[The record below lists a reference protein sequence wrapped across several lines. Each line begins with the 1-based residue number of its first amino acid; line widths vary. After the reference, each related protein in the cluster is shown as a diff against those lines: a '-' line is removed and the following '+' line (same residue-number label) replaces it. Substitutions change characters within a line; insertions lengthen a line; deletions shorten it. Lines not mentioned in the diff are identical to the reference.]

1 MPAISLS
8 SNTYA
13 GKKYAEYLTPALLS
27 PKGIVQRK
35 IVTPIEGI
43 KNSLKMLGVD
53 LTLELKT
60 PSAAFS
66 SQAGQVTRNEKEL
79 ALVPYELQIEID
91 YEILRTTW
99 ESEMLKKGS
108 MNDYLGT
115 PELSNF
121 IMNRLI
127 VPKLAIANEQLF
139 VLGKTGVTGVA
150 SATFSGTYN
159 GYLADFEADGSVR
172 KYGLPSTALKAL
184 TGITTA
190 NPGVI
195 TVASTSDINVGDTL
209 TIYGTDG
216 DQQIGGT
223 TIVGQ
228 SVVVVSKTATTLTT
242 NKQVTGAT
250 PATSGFIGYVNAGN
264 VIGVLSYVY
273 GLTEDRIRMKPDSKI
288 LFGTDI
294 EKAYRL
300 ATANVATG
308 DGNYYGAAY
317 FRSADL
323 IPFLDMACESMPYWK
338 PNTVAVWNPDNV
350 FLGMDLIS
358 DEVSA
363 QTLWLG
369 DVTGDMVYRIRNR
382 NKTGVEYKHS
392 DEILFI
398 RPA

>member
-1 MPAISLS
+1 
-8 SNTYA
+8 
-13 GKKYAEYLTPALLS
+13 
-27 PKGIVQRK
+27 
-35 IVTPIEGI
+35 
-43 KNSLKMLGVD
+43 MLGID

-60 PSAAFS
+60 PSALFS
-66 SQAGQVTRNEKEL
+66 SQSGQVTRNEKEL

-115 PELSNF
+115 PELANF
-121 IMNRLI
+121 IMSRLI
-127 VPKLAIANEQLF
+127 VPKLQIANEQLYI
-139 VLGKTGVTGVA
+139 LGKTGVTGVA

-159 GYLADFEADGSVR
+159 GLLADYEADASVR

-195 TVASTSDINVGDTL
+195 TVASTSDINVGDTV
-209 TIYGTDG
+209 TYYGTNG
-216 DQQIGGT
+216 DQQIAGT

-242 NKQVTGAT
+242 NKQVTGASA
-250 PATSGFIGYVNAGN
+250 ATSGFIGYVNAGN
-264 VIGVLSYVY
+264 VISVLSYVY
-273 GLTEDRIRMKPDSKI
+273 GLVEDRIRMKPDTKI
-288 LFGTDI
+288 LFGSDV

-300 ATANVATG
+300 AGATVATG
-308 DGNYYGAAY
+308 DGNYFRNGY
-317 FRSADL
+317 FGSLDL
-323 IPFLDMACESMPYWK
+323 IPFLDMKCESMPYWK
-338 PNTVAVWNPDNV
+338 PNTIGVWNPDNV
-350 FLGMDLIS
+350 FLGMDLMS
-358 DEVSA
+358 DDVNA
-363 QTLWLG
+363 KVTWLG
-369 DVTGDMVYRIRNR
+369 DVTNDMVYRIRNR

-392 DEILFI
+392 DEILYV